1 MAPMKKTPMKSTP
14 NAAVES
20 QADGGDNHG
29 AEATK
34 VMKAMKAMKAEPKEP
49 MKVMKTTSKAQEAKE
64 KGKAKAKA
72 KGARASFPD
81 VGQLALRDN
90 DGLAEGEE
98 EEEAEDEGTND
109 LADGETDRRK
119 CSRAQMYVF
128 KKFFSQL
135 PQEIQNKWNTLIAPG
150 GAPGKQLAKNELVN
164 ACVPRHAGFGSE
176 LDIKEQTLKTT
187 LNINNTQEAKL
198 QQLGQ
203 TYTDMENIYGLELFK
218 KGYTNLRSLYLGHRG
233 VSSGVSGK
241 SNQQL
246 HCLLVLLVI
255 LLALFSALLGVERG
269 DFWQDPGD
277 GLYYKKSNLK
287 TVCNSYSESQNLQK
301 TQEV

>member
-1 MAPMKKTPMKSTP
+1 M
-14 NAAVES
+14 
-20 QADGGDNHG
+20 
-29 AEATK
+29 
-34 VMKAMKAMKAEPKEP
+34 
-49 MKVMKTTSKAQEAKE
+49 
-64 KGKAKAKA
+64 
-72 KGARASFPD
+72 
-81 VGQLALRDN
+81 
-90 DGLAEGEE
+90 
-98 EEEAEDEGTND
+98 
-109 LADGETDRRK
+109 
-119 CSRAQMYVF
+119 
-128 KKFFSQL
+128 
-135 PQEIQNKWNTLIAPG
+135 IAPG